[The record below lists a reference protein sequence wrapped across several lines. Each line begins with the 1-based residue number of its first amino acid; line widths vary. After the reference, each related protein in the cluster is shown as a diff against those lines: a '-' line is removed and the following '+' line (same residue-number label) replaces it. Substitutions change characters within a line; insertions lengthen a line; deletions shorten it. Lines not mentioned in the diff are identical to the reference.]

1 MEKYKFDLDMRT
13 KDMFSFMMY
22 QQYSGFK
29 GFVVLFINALVIFCL
44 VTRWSTY
51 DDAPRLLLVFVL
63 FLFDIYMPLQ
73 LLLRAKNQV
82 VAAGRFKG
90 ATHYEIDD
98 EGMLVSKEGEELK
111 FKWPHFLKYK
121 TISGRA
127 FVYTSRITAF
137 VFPKELIGGEAYSF
151 MLEKLRENRGI
162 LGSMSLDSVE
172 HTNNKEDSNGQAASE
187 NED

>member
-1 MEKYKFDLDMRT
+1 MEKHEFDLNMRT

-29 GFVVLFINALVIFCL
+29 GFVVLFINALVIYCL
-44 VTRWSTY
+44 VTRWDTY
-51 DDAPRLLLVFVL
+51 EDTPKLLLFFVL

-90 ATHYEIDD
+90 ATHYSFD
-98 EGMLVSKEGEELK
+98 EDGMVVSKDGERLG

-121 TISGRA
+121 VLFGKV

-137 VFPKELIGGEAYSF
+137 VFPKDVIGADAYNYLLK
-151 MLEKLRENRGI
+151 MLGDNKKI
-162 LGSMSLDSVE
+162 LGSMALDSVE
-172 HTNNKEDSNGQAASE
+172 HTNE
-187 NED
+187 NEDSEEEE